1 MLKGYTDRMRRP
13 TFGPREE
20 PRECSECG
28 GVILRCLST
37 RRIGDVVVRY
47 RRCKCGERI
56 KTVEDTFTRCSVAMS
71 ATC

>member
-20 PRECSECG
+20 PRECAECG
-28 GVILRCLST
+28 GVILRCRST
-37 RRIGDVVVRY
+37 RTVGDVVVRY
-47 RRCKCGERI
+47 RRCACGENV
-56 KTVEDTFTRCSVAMS
+56 KTVETLVTRYSVSMS